1 MKTLLLFP
9 LLLALPS
16 LAAPVVLQVE
26 APQWAGQHIR
36 LSRYADLFTGHR
48 LPLAEADLDAQGRAT
63 LQAEVEGTCKGLI
76 RVGPVGADVWL
87 RPGSYHLVL
96 PAPPAGQALPIGGST
111 RVDPVFQGLSA
122 LDVNALMTDLNER
135 LDAFIA
141 QDLATDNAA
150 GMAEVAKV
158 RAGQVQ
164 PAADSTRGPLTIY
177 TGPGWSPARTDSF
190 AAKLRKFY
198 AGVDDPWFQSNVE
211 YGLAGLYLGPRADDR
226 ALYGQWFQ
234 GRAVLYD
241 VPEYVRFFSNF
252 YAGRM
257 MRWGYGKD
265 PDRFLAAVR
274 AGQAD
279 SLKAMLAR
287 NDLMR
292 DPRVNELVLI
302 TGLQAEWGNKEFDR
316 SGVLAV
322 LREVRSGSTWPEHR
336 KLAAH
341 MLEELTAMQPG
352 SALPY
357 VHLLD
362 PEGATATPAWPAGPA
377 CLFITTPGCAYC
389 DQEMAA
395 LTLLHKEYGA
405 YADFTAIMA
414 PADSSSLAA
423 WLHRHPEAAA
433 LAWYRT
439 TRVNELLEDLH
450 VHSVPAMILLRD
462 GKIEACPGPLPSQ
475 GLKAVLH
482 SMQVKADEER
492 RLRPDRGV
500 PPPKR

>member
-1 MKTLLLFP
+1 MKTWSLFP
-9 LLLALPS
+9 LLLALPTQ
-16 LAAPVVLQVE
+16 AAPVVLHVE

-36 LSRYADLFTGHR
+36 LSQYVDLFTEST
-48 LPLAEADLDAQGRAT
+48 LLLAEADLDAQGRAT
-63 LQAEVEGTCKGLI
+63 LHAEVEGTCKGLI
-76 RVGPVGADVWL
+76 RVGPVGAELWL
-87 RPGSYHLVL
+87 RPGSYHVVL

-111 RVDPVFQGLSA
+111 RVDPVFQELSA

-135 LDAFIA
+135 LDGFIA
-141 QDLATDNAA
+141 EDLATDNDA

-158 RAGQVQ
+158 RAGVVQ
-164 PAADSTRGPLTIY
+164 AAPDSARGPLTIY
-177 TGPGWSPARTDSF
+177 TGPGWSAARTDSF

-226 ALYGQWFQ
+226 ALYGQWIQ
-234 GRAVLYD
+234 GRPVLYD
-241 VPEYVRFFSNF
+241 VPEYVRFFGNF

-257 MRWGYGKD
+257 MRWGYGKG

-274 AGQAD
+274 AGQVD

-316 SGVLAV
+316 NGVLAV

-336 KLAAH
+336 ELAAH
-341 MLEELTAMQPG
+341 LVQQLTAMQPG
-352 SALPY
+352 SELPA

-377 CLFITTPGCAYC
+377 CVFITTPGCTYC

-395 LTLLHKEYGA
+395 LALLQKEYA
-405 YADFTAIMA
+405 DYAAFVGIMA
-414 PADSSSLAA
+414 PADSSNLAA
-423 WLHRHPEAAA
+423 WVDQHPEAAGM
-433 LAWYRT
+433 AWYRT
-439 TRVNELLEDLH
+439 ARVNELLEDLH
-450 VHSVPAMILLRD
+450 VHSVPALILLRD

-482 SMQVKADEER
+482 TMQVKADEER
-492 RLRPDRGV
+492 RLRPDRGL
-500 PPPKR
+500 PPPRR